1 MEQYFL
7 ECDAQTNYFTNQ
19 VVSDIT
25 HLNSLYDANFN
36 LRIFHLN
43 IRSIGKNLDELKVV
57 LSSPNHTYDIIVL
70 TETWKIVDVNS
81 FHMSDFDII
90 YNNGRVNQNDGV
102 VIYIR
107 SSLPY
112 THKIVDM
119 AGKFRIL
126 QLDTSYDKT
135 SISLLAVYRP
145 HHF

>member
-57 LSSPNHTYDIIVL
+57 LSSLNHTYDIIVL

-102 VIYIR
+102 VIYI
-107 SSLPY
+107 Y
-112 THKIVDM
+112 KIIFTLYSQNSRYG
-119 AGKFRIL
+119 GKIQNLTIR
-126 QLDTSYDKT
+126 
-135 SISLLAVYRP
+135 
-145 HHF
+145 HFL